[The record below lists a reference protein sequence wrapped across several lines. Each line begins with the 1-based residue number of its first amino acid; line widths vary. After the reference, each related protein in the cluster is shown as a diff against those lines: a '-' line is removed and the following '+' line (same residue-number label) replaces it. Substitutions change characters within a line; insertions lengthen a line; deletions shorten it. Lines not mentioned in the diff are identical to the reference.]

1 LEPLRAAPHKRPADD
16 ALAAITCRPVRA
28 GTLAATESS
37 LGLGLPAVAGVL
49 TAMEAGVPIPIP
61 SDLVVLVLGER
72 ASAGQI
78 SVVAAVIVLEAVAVA
93 GTALLFFAARGPGR
107 ALLTRFGPRLG
118 LTAARLNRA
127 TASSSVG
134 ARPPSPWAAAPG
146 GLRTV
151 TVVAAGG
158 SNLSFRRA
166 LPPLV
171 LGSSVFLQLHL
182 VLGYLLGPAARDA
195 LEQAKGPVVVGLV
208 VVALAGVASW
218 LFRRGRGAGSPRPR
232 PAVPPASPW
241 ASSCRERS
249 ASRTSP
255 PRAAAVRPAAQ
266 APDAMTSASAPR
278 AESSGV
284 GQFVVV
290 SAGPAV
296 K

>member
-1 LEPLRAAPHKRPADD
+1 
-16 ALAAITCRPVRA
+16 VRA

-61 SDLVVLVLGER
+61 SDLLVLVLGER
-72 ASAGQI
+72 ASAGRI

-127 TASSSVG
+127 TAVVERRGPTALAVG
-134 ARPPSPWAAAPG
+134 RGTP

-158 SNLSFRRA
+158 SKLSFRRA

-171 LGSSVFLQLHL
+171 LGSSIFLQLHL
-182 VLGYLLGPAARDA
+182 VLGYLVGPAAREA

-208 VVALAGVASW
+208 VVALAGVAFW
-218 LFRRGRGAGSPRPR
+218 LLRRGRGAGSQAATEACC
-232 PAVPPASPW
+232 PACLALG
-241 ASSCRERS
+241 
-249 ASRTSP
+249 TL
-255 PRAAAVRPAAQ
+255 
-266 APDAMTSASAPR
+266 APR
-278 AESSGV
+278 AFGIEDLAPAGGGRPPSG
-284 GQFVVV
+284 
-290 SAGPAV
+290 AGA
-296 K
+296 